1 MTKLAAGVKEGDE
14 FIRPLRIPTNFYN
27 LYKAPEL
34 ITKPSPLPTFSFL
47 SGSMETIKEE
57 KIVLPTKD
65 DLNTALNTN
74 LITNVS
80 KGIFSSEAMM
90 ISFDYR
96 KLDTEFY
103 KQFEAVL
110 LKDIS
115 GVKLQKSS
123 CSAFVILSK
132 KDYSTFM
139 DNLNT
144 ALAEKNITKLKIK

>member
-1 MTKLAAGVKEGDE
+1 
-14 FIRPLRIPTNFYN
+14 
-27 LYKAPEL
+27 
-34 ITKPSPLPTFSFL
+34 
-47 SGSMETIKEE
+47 METIKEE